1 LTAPPPP
8 EAPATITPF
17 AAPAGRTDD
26 PPSVRPDGT
35 AATPG
40 AVAPLDVLYVEDN
53 VINAMLLQ
61 EMSIRR
67 PDVALRIAFSGS
79 EAEQC
84 MAERPARLV
93 LVDMN
98 LGDCHGTELLGRL
111 RRLAAP
117 GGTRFLALSAD
128 AMPEQV
134 RHALSFGFDGY
145 LTKPLRLRELYAVY
159 DEAIELA
166 PKAPGAA

>member
-1 LTAPPPP
+1 M
-8 EAPATITPF
+8 
-17 AAPAGRTDD
+17 
-26 PPSVRPDGT
+26 
-35 AATPG
+35 
-40 AVAPLDVLYVEDN
+40 LYVEDN
-53 VINAMLLQ
+53 VINAVLLQ
-61 EMSIRR
+61 EMSVRR
-67 PDVALRIAFSGS
+67 PDIALRIAFSGA
-79 EAEQC
+79 EAEQR
-84 MAERPARLV
+84 MIERPARLV

-159 DEAIELA
+159 DEALKS
-166 PKAPGAA
+166 PPTAPGVA

>member
-1 LTAPPPP
+1 
-8 EAPATITPF
+8 
-17 AAPAGRTDD
+17 
-26 PPSVRPDGT
+26 
-35 AATPG
+35 
-40 AVAPLDVLYVEDN
+40 
-53 VINAMLLQ
+53 
-61 EMSIRR
+61 
-67 PDVALRIAFSGS
+67 VALRIAFSGS

-159 DEAIELA
+159 DDAMQSL
-166 PKAPGAA
+166 PPGPGSP